1 MALSFVS
8 VELSRVDQHTTTVS
22 HVAATLEALDQG
34 TIADLPSTRISEM
47 NCDELVRVIQ
57 NAHLPFLSEA
67 ACEHLAFHDRETL
80 ERLANLAQRCCF
92 NRTTRPGS
100 PVGNTTYERQTF
112 DA

>member
-1 MALSFVS
+1 MAPGLVS
-8 VELSRVDQHTTTVS
+8 GELSRVAQQTSTVS
-22 HVAATLEALDQG
+22 HVAATLAALDQG

-57 NAHLPFLSEA
+57 NAHLPFLNDE
-67 ACEHLAFHDRETL
+67 ACEHLTFHDRQTL